1 MDGTNLDLESP
12 VFLTFA
18 SGCSVT
24 VVIVILTRRQEM
36 EPRSSEEKYM
46 RIKHNASMLALL
58 VAVAL
63 PAVAQQSGWRVTKTV
78 HIGGEGGWDYVT
90 ANPKSNR
97 LFVTRS
103 SHTQVLDLGS
113 GKVIADIPGQQRSH
127 GTAIV
132 PAVNRGF
139 ITEGGG
145 EGYIDVFDLRTYK
158 LLGKIHTTP
167 DSDGIIYDPYMN
179 LILAVSGDEGKLM
192 TFKPDID
199 ISTGLFTT
207 VDLGGA
213 PEFLAADPDGK
224 AYINLEDKDLVA
236 VVDLK
241 TNHVIAKW
249 PVAPGGHPVG
259 MSIDVRDHLI
269 FIGCRNPQKLIIID
283 TQTGKVVAA
292 LPIGSVVDATKFAN
306 GEVFASCGGSGELY
320 VASRKGGK
328 WLIDQVVKTAMGART
343 MDIDRRND
351 TIYMPTA
358 EVEAPA
364 AGQKRPHMKPDSFM
378 IVEVRPR

>member
-1 MDGTNLDLESP
+1 MRSIRY
-12 VFLTFA
+12 V
-18 SGCSVT
+18 VT
-24 VVIVILTRRQEM
+24 ILAVLM
-36 EPRSSEEKYM
+36 M
-46 RIKHNASMLALL
+46 
-58 VAVAL
+58 AVAL
-63 PAVAQQSGWRVTKTV
+63 RAQVQQPSWQVTKTL

-90 ANPKSNR
+90 VNPRTNR

-103 SHTQVLDLGS
+103 THTQIIDTAS
-113 GKVIADIPGQQRSH
+113 GKVIADIPGQLRSH

-145 EGYIDVFDLRTYK
+145 PGAIDVFDLTTYK
-158 LLGKIHTTP
+158 LLGKIHTMP
-167 DSDGIIYDPYMN
+167 DSDGIIYDRYMG

-192 TFKPDID
+192 TFRPDID
-199 ISTGLFTT
+199 IAGGKFATI
-207 VDLGGA
+207 DLGGA
-213 PEFLAADPDGK
+213 PEFLAADRNGK

-241 TNHVIAKW
+241 TNKVIAKW
-249 PVAPGGHPVG
+249 PVEPGGHPVG

-306 GEVFASCGGSGELY
+306 GQAFASCGGSGELY
-320 VASRKGGK
+320 VASQKDGK
-328 WLIDQVVKTAMGART
+328 WQVDQVVKTAMGART
-343 MDIDRRND
+343 MDIDRTNR

-358 EVEAPA
+358 EMEPLSP
-364 AGQKRPHMKPDSFM
+364 GERRPHMKPDSFM
-378 IVEVRPR
+378 IVEVGQ

>member
-1 MDGTNLDLESP
+1 
-12 VFLTFA
+12 
-18 SGCSVT
+18 
-24 VVIVILTRRQEM
+24 
-36 EPRSSEEKYM
+36 M
-46 RIKHNASMLALL
+46 RIKHCASMLVALL
-58 VAVAL
+58 LAVAL
-63 PAVAQQSGWRVTKTV
+63 PARAQQSGWRVAKTL

-90 ANPKSNR
+90 VNPKTNQ

-103 SHTQVLDLGS
+103 SHTQVLDITS
-113 GKVIADIPGQQRSH
+113 GKVIADIPSQQRSH

-145 EGYIDVFDLRTYK
+145 EGYIDVFDLGTYK
-158 LLGKIHTTP
+158 LLGKIHTMP

-199 ISTGLFTT
+199 IATGKFTT

-224 AYINLEDKDLVA
+224 AYVNLEDKGLVA

-241 TNHVIAKW
+241 TDKVIAKW

-269 FIGCRNPQKLIIID
+269 FIGCRGPQKLIIMD
-283 TQTGKVVAA
+283 TRTGKVVAA
-292 LPIGSVVDATKFAN
+292 LPIGSVVDATKYAD
-306 GEVFASCGGSGELY
+306 GHAFASCGGSGELY
-320 VASRKGGK
+320 IASRKDGK
-328 WLIDQVVKTAMGART
+328 WQIDQVVKTALGART
-343 MDIDRRND
+343 MDIDRSNH

-358 EVEAPA
+358 EAEPA
-364 AGQKRPHMKPDSFM
+364 APGERRPRMKSDTFM
-378 IVEVRPR
+378 IVEVGQQ